1 MKRINFFCLIA
12 LASFFLACTNE
23 RKEDQS
29 ILEQQR
35 IFDYLVNTYGFKAEN
50 IFLHEDRF
58 IVENDTEFPIEGF
71 WELYGVDS
79 PNELHIH
86 PYNGATAE
94 DRRHRRHSYR
104 VTTTKVVTVNV
115 RKGVPADWV
124 FAIIEAVSEWN
135 KLDGGLKFVT
145 ASMDKDAYECINI
158 NMDSNVP
165 ANLVA
170 QATFPAANGT
180 PGRYL
185 RINPAYNHLSFNRKK
200 FTIIHEI
207 GHAIGFRHTDTTEG
221 QPLTTNHSCS
231 NNPDPNSVMKSVI
244 KDWAGFTVCDL
255 YAFWALY
262 P

>member
-1 MKRINFFCLIA
+1 MKRIHFFCLIA
-12 LASFFLACTNE
+12 LASFLLACTND

-35 IFDYLVNTYGFKAEN
+35 ILDYLVNTYGFKSED
-50 IFLHEDRF
+50 IFLHNDHF

-79 PNELHIH
+79 PNEMPL
-86 PYNGATAE
+86 YSSSTETAE

-104 VTTTKVVTVNV
+104 VTGMNTVTVNV

-124 FAIIEAVSEWN
+124 FAITSAVTEWN
-135 KLDGGLKFVT
+135 NLGGGIKFVC
-145 ASMDKDAYECINI
+145 AYMDKDAYGCINI

-165 ANLVA
+165 AHLVA
-170 QATFPAANGT
+170 QTTFPASNGT
-180 PGRYL
+180 PGRYM
-185 RINPAYNHLSFNRKK
+185 RINPAYNNLSFSRKK

-221 QPLTTNHSCS
+221 TLLYTTHACS
-231 NNPDPNSVMKSVI
+231 TNPDPNSVMKSVI
-244 KDWAGFTVCDL
+244 KDWAGFTACDQ